1 MTTLTFG
8 KHKGTD
14 IKNVPL
20 EYLEWGSNKLESPK
34 LKKQFKDEIKRR
46 LDENTIKE
54 KYILEN
60 IDSPEVWEMLISEVE
75 AELWQQEIN
84 ANAVKVNCQ
93 YDSQAITEEVN
104 DLANEKLAK
113 YKKKIQLSQ
122 LDADFK
128 VKWNLS
134 DKQMNTLISAID
146 INQKMFSTEEKYLSA
161 VEYIEARNELL
172 WQIMMP

>member
-46 LDENTIKE
+46 QDENTTKE

-60 IDSPEVWEMLISEVE
+60 IDSPEVWEMLLQETE

-84 ANAVKVNCQ
+84 ANAINCQ
-93 YDSQAITEEVN
+93 YDSRAITQKEVN

-113 YKKKIQLSQ
+113 YKKKIELNQ

-128 VKWNLS
+128 HKWNLS
-134 DKQMNTLISAID
+134 EKQMDTLLSAIE
-146 INQKMFSTEEKYLSA
+146 INQRMFSTEEKYFSA

>member
-34 LKKQFKDEIKRR
+34 LKKQFKEEIQRR
-46 LDENTIKE
+46 QDENTTKE
-54 KYILEN
+54 RFILEN
-60 IDSPEVWEMLISEVE
+60 IDSPEIWEMLLQETE

-84 ANAVKVNCQ
+84 RNAINCQ
-93 YDSQAITEEVN
+93 YDSQAITQKEVN

-134 DKQMNTLISAID
+134 DKQINTLLSAFE

>member
-20 EYLEWGSNKLESPK
+20 EYLEWGSSKLESPK
-34 LKKQFKDEIKRR
+34 LKKQFKEEIKRR
-46 LDENTIKE
+46 QDENTTKE
-54 KYILEN
+54 RFILEN

-84 ANAVKVNCQ
+84 SNAVNCQ
-93 YDSQAITEEVN
+93 YDGRTITQKEVN
-104 DLANEKLAK
+104 NLANEKLAK

-134 DKQMNTLISAID
+134 DKQMNTLLSAFE

>member
-1 MTTLTFG
+1 MTLTFG

-46 LDENTIKE
+46 QDENTTKE
-54 KYILEN
+54 RFILEN
-60 IDSPEVWEMLISEVE
+60 IDSPEIWEMLISEVE

-84 ANAVKVNCQ
+84 ANAVN
-93 YDSQAITEEVN
+93 N
-104 DLANEKLAK
+104 LANEKLAK

-134 DKQMNTLISAID
+134 DKQINTLLSAFE

>member
-84 ANAVKVNCQ
+84 ANAVNCQ

-104 DLANEKLAK
+104 DLADEKLAK

>member
-1 MTTLTFG
+1 MTLTFG
-8 KHKGTD
+8 KHKGAD
-14 IKNVPL
+14 IKDVPL

-34 LKKQFKDEIKRR
+34 LKKQFKEEIKRR
-46 LDENTIKE
+46 LDENTTKE
-54 KYILEN
+54 KFILEN

-84 ANAVKVNCQ
+84 SNAINCQ
-93 YDSQAITEEVN
+93 YDSRTITQKEVN

-128 VKWNLS
+128 HKWDLS